1 MTSEDNS
8 ALLPANIVPSPRF
21 TFTNLYTDKLFFVG
35 YINSVNDWPLWNLS
49 LKSQVSKASV
59 KRATQTWTCNL
70 FRNIAAKRVEKR
82 CCEFYQPRSN
92 LCFATSQ
99 VVANCVNTDFW
110 LDEITRES
118 RHRRKLCHLL
128 QNRSLSWAGKTRN
141 MYRFC
146 CKKVKLLATFC
157 TIFSQP
163 ATTRFS
169 GVNVDGKTRNI
180 TFQLLLQQ

>member
-8 ALLPANIVPSPRF
+8 ALLPANIDPSPRF

-59 KRATQTWTCNL
+59 KRATQTRTCNL

-92 LCFATSQ
+92 LFCNKSG
-99 VVANCVNTDFW
+99 CCKLREYW

-146 CKKVKLLATFC
+146 CKKVELLATFC

-163 ATTRFS
+163 ATNRFS
-169 GVNVDGKTRNI
+169 GLNVDGKTRNI